1 MASPSRFEGHGSRG
15 DDKGKGRGTARG
27 AGARLERRG
36 RAKRGRE
43 WRASLRRHR
52 VEGGGEVPKEGRVG
66 GAEELGADD
75 GVNRRDE
82 GHDAEGVA
90 DGQDGGGEGVD
101 DGAEGAEAVE
111 DAEDAEDPGEP
122 EQADAGDARVRQ
134 VQDRHCARN
143 RSIKGKE
150 FCLQT
155 MRTWRKSQKPACRGQ
170 PHLR

>member
-1 MASPSRFEGHGSRG
+1 M
-15 DDKGKGRGTARG
+15 
-27 AGARLERRG
+27 
-36 RAKRGRE
+36 
-43 WRASLRRHR
+43 RRHR
-52 VEGGGEVPKEGRVG
+52 VEGGREVPKEGRVG

-134 VQDRHCARN
+134 VQDRHCA
-143 RSIKGKE
+143 
-150 FCLQT
+150 
-155 MRTWRKSQKPACRGQ
+155 PRGESVSGSADDV
-170 PHLR
+170 

>member
-134 VQDRHCARN
+134 VQDRHCA
-143 RSIKGKE
+143 
-150 FCLQT
+150 
-155 MRTWRKSQKPACRGQ
+155 PRGESVSGSADDV
-170 PHLR
+170 